1 MSLYAEYLRE
11 RTGDLM
17 IELDQGFATYRYPNE
32 KTVYIVDI
40 YVAQPA
46 RRQNLARCIA
56 DKIVAEAKKRGC
68 TRCLGSVV
76 PSAQGSTDSLRVLLG
91 YGMRLDSSAQDF
103 ILFSKEI

>member
-1 MSLYAEYLRE
+1 MSLYADYIQE
-11 RTGDLM
+11 RTGDL
-17 IELDQGFATYRYPNE
+17 IKELDQGFATYRFPDE

-40 YVAQPA
+40 YVAPAA

-56 DKIVAEAKKRGC
+56 DKIVAEAKERGC

-76 PSAQGSTDSLRVLLG
+76 PSAKGSTASLRVLLG
-91 YGMRLDSSAQDF
+91 YGMRLDSSAPDF